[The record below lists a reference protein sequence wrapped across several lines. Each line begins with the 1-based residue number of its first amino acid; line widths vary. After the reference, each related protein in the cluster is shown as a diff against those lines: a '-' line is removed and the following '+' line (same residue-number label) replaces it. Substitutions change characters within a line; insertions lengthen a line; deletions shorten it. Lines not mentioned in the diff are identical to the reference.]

1 MNACQRPRPGVWLL
15 LAATL
20 TVALAFGTSAA
31 DDEPRSATAL
41 ASAAEQSYAA
51 HEFRRAGELLER
63 AIQRGAKTPAAPY
76 ESACSY
82 SRAGDRDRAFA
93 MLDRAVAMGF
103 RNVDELT
110 ANNDLAALH
119 GDARWTPLVSR
130 VTDAQA
136 AFRKTHAN
144 PTSARFETSDIAR
157 FWQAY
162 EKLSSA
168 ADPATLLETEYLDI
182 GSAGLQEFIPG
193 RITSGQKL
201 HQVIQQHPKYF
212 AAIRKATQT
221 LATLEPEVRQELRNL
236 QNLYADATF
245 PDIYYVIGAMSSG
258 GTSTP
263 SGLVMGVELFGRGP
277 GVPMDEMTD
286 WHRAVIQDTAA
297 LASIT
302 AHELIHFQQ
311 RGGAHTLLE
320 RAFMEGS
327 ADFIASLISKG
338 NFNKHIYKYGYA
350 HEAALWRQFRG
361 EMAGS
366 DVSNWLYGGT
376 PRGDRPA
383 DLGYFV
389 GFRIAQAYYERATD
403 KRQAIRDIIV
413 PPAGVEK
420 LLADSHYGQ
429 RFS

>member
-1 MNACQRPRPGVWLL
+1 M
-15 LAATL
+15 LATAL
-20 TVALAFGTSAA
+20 TVALSFGTSAA

-41 ASAAEQSYAA
+41 AGAAERAYTA

-63 AIQRGAKTPAAPY
+63 AIQRGAKTPAAAY
-76 ESACSY
+76 DSARSY
-82 SRAGDRDRAFA
+82 ARAGDRDRAFA

-103 RNVDELT
+103 RDVDELT
-110 ANNDLAALH
+110 AGTDLGALH
-119 GDARWTPLVSR
+119 GDARWTPLVAR
-130 VTDAQA
+130 VSAAQA
-136 AFRKTHAN
+136 AFRKAHAD
-144 PTSARFETSDIAR
+144 PTNARFETADIAR
-157 FWQAY
+157 FWRAY
-162 EKLSSA
+162 DKLASA
-168 ADPATLLETEYLDI
+168 ADPASLLETEYLDI
-182 GSAGLQEFIPG
+182 GSAGLQEFIPD

-201 HQVIQQHPKYF
+201 HQAIQHHPKYF

-221 LATLEPEVRQELRNL
+221 LATLEPEIRQALRNL
-236 QNLYADATF
+236 HKLYADATF

-277 GVPMDEMTD
+277 GVPMDEMGD

-311 RGGAHTLLE
+311 RPGAHTLLE
-320 RAFMEGS
+320 RAFTEGA

-338 NFNKHIYKYGYA
+338 NFNKHIYEYGYG

-413 PPAGVEK
+413 PPAGVAR

-429 RFS
+429 RFP